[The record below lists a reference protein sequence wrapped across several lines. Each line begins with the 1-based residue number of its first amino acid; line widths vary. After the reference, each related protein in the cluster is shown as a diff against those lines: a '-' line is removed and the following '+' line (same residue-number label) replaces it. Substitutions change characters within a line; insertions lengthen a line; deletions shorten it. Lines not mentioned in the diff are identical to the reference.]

1 MYLVFHRAPQSH
13 VNQIDQV
20 DHKNKVLFH
29 MTVGDKNKE
38 ARDVALWKDT
48 YRLKLSLQADINMYF
63 KVCSGT

>member
-1 MYLVFHRAPQSH
+1 M
-13 VNQIDQV
+13 NQIDQV

-48 YRLKLSLQADINMYF
+48 YRLKLSLQADSNIYF